1 MNDSMA
7 TALKS
12 IFPEDQ
18 LRFDQESLQTYGRD
32 WTRFYKVDPS
42 AIVFPST
49 TEQVRDLVLL
59 ARKNK
64 WALVPSGGRTGL
76 SGGAVASHREI
87 VVSME
92 RMNRILDFDDF
103 DLTLKVEA
111 GVITEEIQKWA
122 AEKNLFYPVDFAAR
136 GSSHI
141 GGNVATN
148 AGGIKVVRYGLTRD
162 WVVGLTVV
170 TGKGEVLKLNQSL
183 IKNASGYDLRH
194 LFVGSEG
201 TLGFI
206 TEVEL
211 KLAQPPLPMH
221 VMVLATSNL
230 KNLMHI
236 FRQSREQLPIT
247 AFEMFSELALQKVL
261 AHHSSL
267 SRPFAT
273 SAPYYV
279 LVEFEEK
286 SADTVDKA
294 LALFE
299 SLLESG
305 HIEDGILSQS
315 PTQAAELWKLREY
328 ISESLA
334 PFTPYKNDISV
345 RVSKATDFLS
355 AADEIL
361 KKAYPDYEVVW
372 FGHIGDGNLH
382 INILR
387 PKAMAIEEFV
397 KSCRGADDLLYNLIQ
412 DYQGSISAEHGVGL
426 TKRSFL
432 SKARSQEEIE
442 ILRSIKKIFDP
453 DNIINPGK
461 LFEPN

>member
-1 MNDSMA
+1 MTDALS

-12 IFPEDQ
+12 IFKADQ
-18 LRFDQESLQTYGRD
+18 LRFDTESLQTYGRD
-32 WTRFYKVDPS
+32 WTRFYTVNPS
-42 AIVFPST
+42 AIVFPNST
-49 TEQVRDLVLL
+49 QQVRDLVLL

-76 SGGAVASHREI
+76 SGGAVASNQEI

-103 DLTLKVEA
+103 DQTLKVEA

-170 TGKGEVLKLNQSL
+170 TGKGDILKLNQAL

-211 KLAQPPLPMH
+211 KLAPPHLPLH
-221 VMVLATSNL
+221 VMVLGTSSL
-230 KNLMHI
+230 TDLMSI
-236 FRQSREQLPIT
+236 FRQVREHLPVT

-267 SRPFAT
+267 NRPFAT

-279 LVEFEEK
+279 LIEFEEK
-286 SADTVDKA
+286 SAETVDKS
-294 LALFE
+294 LSLFE

-305 HIEDGILSQS
+305 SIADGILSQS

-345 RVSKATDFLS
+345 RVSKATQFLS
-355 AADEIL
+355 DADKLL
-361 KKAYPDYEVVW
+361 KKTYPDYEVVW

-387 PKAMAIEEFV
+387 PKTMSIDDFV
-397 KSCRGADDLLYNLIQ
+397 KSCRGADDLLYGLIQ
-412 DYQGSISAEHGVGL
+412 DFQGSISAEHGVGL

-432 SKARSQEEIE
+432 GKARSSEEIE
-442 ILRSIKKIFDP
+442 ILKSIKRVFDP

-461 LFEPN
+461 LFQLD